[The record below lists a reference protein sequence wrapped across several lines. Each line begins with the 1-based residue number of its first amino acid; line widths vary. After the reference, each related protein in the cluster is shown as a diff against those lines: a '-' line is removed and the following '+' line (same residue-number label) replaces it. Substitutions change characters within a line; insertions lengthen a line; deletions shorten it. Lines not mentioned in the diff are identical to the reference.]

1 MTSFKKYLPIS
12 LVVFLLMMISV
23 AGFAQQDSRSFY
35 RLLKSDY
42 RDSLKQQQT
51 QNCKQFGFVDA
62 EFYDSDENSEL
73 LQIMIL
79 RHQKVNLEKKPVY
92 SFHEAY
98 SYLHAYDTSTVVPV
112 DCNPLQVGED
122 EIDSVYG
129 SDLRRSVETAQ
140 LLFDERLPVGQYALF
155 REFRNNPAALPMV
168 TLPINYWR
176 AMGTLRWLLGLEDAG
191 PETFRQARHRTRE
204 AAAFLDAK
212 AKDEKKV
219 LLIGHGFFNILLK
232 RYLKQNGW
240 KVIHNGGFKNL
251 GVSVLVKVVQER
263 N

>member
-1 MTSFKKYLPIS
+1 MTGFNKYLPIS
-12 LVVFLLMMISV
+12 LVVIFLMMNSFAAI
-23 AGFAQQDSRSFY
+23 AQQDSRAFY
-35 RLLKSDY
+35 RRVKSDY
-42 RDSLKQQQT
+42 KDSLRQLHA
-51 QNCKQFGFVDA
+51 QNCRQFGFVDA
-62 EFYDSDENSEL
+62 EFYDTDENSEL

-79 RHQKVNLEKKPVY
+79 RHQKVDLEKQAVY

-98 SYLHAYDTSTVVPV
+98 RYLHAYDTSDIIPV
-112 DCNPLQVGED
+112 NCNPLQVD
-122 EIDSVYG
+122 LTEIDSVYG

-212 AKDEKKV
+212 AKEEKKV

-240 KVIHNGGFKNL
+240 KIIHNGGFKNL
-251 GVSVLVKVVQER
+251 WVSVLVKVVQER